1 MRLADGQPFLFEKIV
16 RLSDY
21 NGVPPEIW
29 FLQRSDTKGDTE
41 AVRMMERKACP
52 RCKQGDLY
60 MDADDC
66 MHCMQCGYLRYRS
79 ENPFTLFKLS
89 QFLGGDGAERE
100 PAAATR

>member
-1 MRLADGQPFLFEKIV
+1 MRLTDGQPFLFAEMV
-16 RLSDY
+16 RPSDY
-21 NGVPPEIW
+21 NGVPPEVSY
-29 FLQRSDTKGDTE
+29 LQKVNYTSRYGGRS
-41 AVRMMERKACP
+41 MMELKACP

-66 MHCMQCGYLRYRS
+66 LHCMQCGYIWYRP

-100 PAAATR
+100 PVAATR